1 MIKQKNTKAVELE
14 MKNKMNVL
22 RAAVIAGSVLAAGS
36 VMAAGYQGEL
46 SETASQGAVE
56 LTATIPEIV
65 RVTLSSTEVAF
76 GTADFTNGTTATV
89 SFCVESTDTAD
100 TVDLKIFGGETLT
113 SLPTI
118 VTTGAFTLYND
129 ANNTETMDY
138 TTKVDGGSDVASGV
152 ATPLTPDQLTSG
164 GCTADTPI
172 VYTLSA
178 TELQN
183 ASAGAYTGYSYLVVS
198 P

>member
-1 MIKQKNTKAVELE
+1 

-36 VMAAGYQGEL
+36 VMAAGYQGDL
-46 SETASQGAVE
+46 SDTASQGAVE

-65 RVTLSSTEVAF
+65 RVTLSATEVAF

-118 VTTGAFTLYND
+118 VSTGAFTLYND
-129 ANNTETMDY
+129 TDNSQTMDY
-138 TTKVDGGSDVASGV
+138 TTKVDGSDVTSGV
-152 ATPLTPDQLTSG
+152 ASALTPDQLTSG
-164 GCTADTPI
+164 GCNADTSI

-183 ASAGAYTGYSYLVVS
+183 ASAGGYTGYSYLVVS